1 VGWAARV
8 RHRGRALGG
17 ERVGSPSS
25 HGWERRPA
33 LAKLV
38 RAAAWVVPLIASL
51 GAALAVSFLV
61 TRPDG
66 LGVLVWWAAVA
77 AAGTVTLLA
86 FEPLARRAVTLA
98 ALLDV
103 SLVFPSNAPSRLFVA
118 WRASSSRRLQD
129 RLIQT
134 RTHNG
139 VANARV
145 AERMALAGAL
155 GALRQQKHRQTGWA
169 RAGLVA
175 FVVAAALI
183 TGTLL
188 VPAAPPARL
197 GLRTAGPGGTTPGP
211 IPSGVP
217 PSGATSA
224 GTEPATSPSPTPAAG
239 SSNRAAGPTTSED
252 RRAPPNQVGERVSNL
267 GITLT
272 VTEVNAADSIPLNET
287 NYPQGS
293 GYETYTDTPAGP
305 DAKYVTVKAHIINNT
320 NKSLDLTCSLPIKT
334 LLIDDTQQQFDPLPD
349 LDKIQGNPD
358 CNAPLQPGFESDMTW
373 AYRVPA
379 NTHVTRWAFEDLT
392 DMQGRNQYTGVRI
405 QVPGA

>member
-1 VGWAARV
+1 
-8 RHRGRALGG
+8 L
-17 ERVGSPSS
+17 GSPRS
-25 HGWERRPA
+25 HEWERRPA

-38 RAAAWVVPLIASL
+38 RAAAWVVPIVASV
-51 GAALAVSFLV
+51 GAGLAVSFLV
-61 TRPDG
+61 TRPEG

-77 AAGTVTLLA
+77 AGAIVTLLA
-86 FEPLARRAVTLA
+86 FGPLARRTVTLA

-103 SLVFPSNAPSRLFVA
+103 SLVFPSTAPSRLFAA
-118 WRASSSRRLQD
+118 WRASSDRRLQD
-129 RLIQT
+129 GLIQT

-155 GALRQQKHRQTGWA
+155 GALRQQKQRQTRWA
-169 RAGLVA
+169 RAGLGA

-188 VPAAPPARL
+188 VPAPPARV
-197 GLRTAGPGGTTPGP
+197 GLRTAGPAGTTPGP
-211 IPSGVP
+211 VPSGVP
-217 PSGATSA
+217 PPGPTSA
-224 GTEPATSPSPTPAAG
+224 GTEPATSPTRTPVAG
-239 SSNRAAGPTTSED
+239 PSNRAAGPTISQD
-252 RRAPPNQVGERVSNL
+252 RTAPPNEVGQAVSNR

-272 VTEVNAADSIPLNET
+272 VTEVKAADSIPLNET

-305 DAKYVTVKAHIINNT
+305 DAKYVTIKAHIINNT
-320 NKSLDLTCSLPIKT
+320 DESLDLTCGLSIKT
-334 LLIDDTQQQFDPLPD
+334 LLIDDTHQQFDPIPD
-349 LDKIQGNPD
+349 LDKIQGNPE
-358 CNAPLQPGFESDMTW
+358 CNAQLQRGSESDMTW